1 MDPKNTQI
9 MDNCIWALSEEFGI
23 NRKPTIHFGNLILEE
38 LSKSGRKE
46 YILFAEKLNNVLLT
60 NFEEIL
66 PTKYEA
72 VFALK
77 NWYEKMIFLAEW
89 KKENKDKID
98 RIWLGEE
105 EFYTFLNSTVWK
117 ERLNLIIEKFD
128 SIMREKMVVE
138 DLMKIMKAKSWER
151 MMKNL

>member
-1 MDPKNTQI
+1 M
-9 MDNCIWALSEEFGI
+9 
-23 NRKPTIHFGNLILEE
+23 EE

-46 YILFAEKLNNVLLT
+46 YILFAKKLNNVLLT